1 MKYQVGV
8 IAGDG
13 IGPEVVAEAQKVLN
27 CVADKFGHEFEYED
41 ILMGGCSIDAT
52 GEPLTDHAIE
62 QALHSDAV
70 LMGSIGGN
78 TSTSPWYKLPPEKR
92 PEAGLLKL
100 RKSLNLFANL
110 RPAYLYEEL
119 KEACPL
125 RDDIIGTGFVD
136 YRISEMMPG
145 TLGMVFKSI
154 FLLLA
159 FFLIS
164 VTIYSFALT
173 ARYEN
178 TIGATLK
185 NALLLT
191 VAKLPYTILMTA
203 LTVGAVVLSW
213 WNTGILML
221 TIPVW
226 ILAGTGILAFINSC
240 ILRRV
245 FRVFDEKAEGGDE
258 EERTDMEE

>member
-1 MKYQVGV
+1 M
-8 IAGDG
+8 
-13 IGPEVVAEAQKVLN
+13 
-27 CVADKFGHEFEYED
+27 
-41 ILMGGCSIDAT
+41 
-52 GEPLTDHAIE
+52 
-62 QALHSDAV
+62 
-70 LMGSIGGN
+70 
-78 TSTSPWYKLPPEKR
+78 
-92 PEAGLLKL
+92 
-100 RKSLNLFANL
+100 
-110 RPAYLYEEL
+110 
-119 KEACPL
+119 
-125 RDDIIGTGFVD
+125 
-136 YRISEMMPG
+136 
-145 TLGMVFKSI
+145 
-154 FLLLA
+154 
-159 FFLIS
+159 IS

-258 EERTDMEE
+258 EERTDILDDIAGIGAKRRKQLMKRFVSLDAIKAASVEQLAEVESMNEQAAQNVYEFFHKKDS

>member
-1 MKYQVGV
+1 
-8 IAGDG
+8 
-13 IGPEVVAEAQKVLN
+13 
-27 CVADKFGHEFEYED
+27 
-41 ILMGGCSIDAT
+41 
-52 GEPLTDHAIE
+52 
-62 QALHSDAV
+62 
-70 LMGSIGGN
+70 
-78 TSTSPWYKLPPEKR
+78 
-92 PEAGLLKL
+92 
-100 RKSLNLFANL
+100 
-110 RPAYLYEEL
+110 
-119 KEACPL
+119 
-125 RDDIIGTGFVD
+125 
-136 YRISEMMPG
+136 MMPG
-145 TLGMVFKSI
+145 TLGMVFKSV

-258 EERTDMEE
+258 ERTDMEE

>member
-1 MKYQVGV
+1 
-8 IAGDG
+8 
-13 IGPEVVAEAQKVLN
+13 
-27 CVADKFGHEFEYED
+27 
-41 ILMGGCSIDAT
+41 
-52 GEPLTDHAIE
+52 
-62 QALHSDAV
+62 
-70 LMGSIGGN
+70 
-78 TSTSPWYKLPPEKR
+78 
-92 PEAGLLKL
+92 
-100 RKSLNLFANL
+100 
-110 RPAYLYEEL
+110 
-119 KEACPL
+119 
-125 RDDIIGTGFVD
+125 
-136 YRISEMMPG
+136 MMPG
-145 TLGMVFKSI
+145 TLGMVFKSV

>member
-1 MKYQVGV
+1 MR
-8 IAGDG
+8 GDVTDSG
-13 IGPEVVAEAQKVLN
+13 IMRVLSKI
-27 CVADKFGHEFEYED
+27 CD
-41 ILMGGCSIDAT
+41 IVCLNVLWLVCSLSIITIGAST
-52 GEPLTDHAIE
+52 T
-62 QALHSDAV
+62 ALYTV
-70 LMGSIGGN
+70 M
-78 TSTSPWYKLPPEKR
+78 
-92 PEAGLLKL
+92 LKL
-100 RKSLNLFANL
+100 VKNEEGYIFKGFLHAFKLNF
-110 RPAYLYEEL
+110 
-119 KEACPL
+119 KQST
-125 RDDIIGTGFVD
+125 IIWLILLLCGGVCFVD

>member
-1 MKYQVGV
+1 MR
-8 IAGDG
+8 GDVTDSG
-13 IGPEVVAEAQKVLN
+13 IMRVLSKI
-27 CVADKFGHEFEYED
+27 CD
-41 ILMGGCSIDAT
+41 IVCLNVLWLVCSLPIITIGAST
-52 GEPLTDHAIE
+52 T
-62 QALHSDAV
+62 ALYTV
-70 LMGSIGGN
+70 M
-78 TSTSPWYKLPPEKR
+78 
-92 PEAGLLKL
+92 LKL
-100 RKSLNLFANL
+100 VKNEEGYIFKGFLHAFKLNF
-110 RPAYLYEEL
+110 
-119 KEACPL
+119 KQST
-125 RDDIIGTGFVD
+125 IIWLILLLCGGVCFVD
-136 YRISEMMPG
+136 YRISEMM
-145 TLGMVFKSI
+145 
-154 FLLLA
+154 LA

-245 FRVFDEKAEGGDE
+245 FDEKAEGGDE
-258 EERTDMEE
+258 ERTDMEE

>member
-1 MKYQVGV
+1 MR
-8 IAGDG
+8 GDVTDSG
-13 IGPEVVAEAQKVLN
+13 IMRVLSKI
-27 CVADKFGHEFEYED
+27 CD
-41 ILMGGCSIDAT
+41 IVCLNVLWLVCSLPIITIGAST
-52 GEPLTDHAIE
+52 T
-62 QALHSDAV
+62 ALYTV
-70 LMGSIGGN
+70 M
-78 TSTSPWYKLPPEKR
+78 
-92 PEAGLLKL
+92 LKL
-100 RKSLNLFANL
+100 VKN
-110 RPAYLYEEL
+110 EEGYIFKGFL
-119 KEACPL
+119 HACKWL
-125 RDDIIGTGFVD
+125 ILLLCGGVCFVD

-145 TLGMVFKSI
+145 TLGMVFKSV

-258 EERTDMEE
+258 ERTDMEE

>member
-1 MKYQVGV
+1 MR
-8 IAGDG
+8 GDVTDSG
-13 IGPEVVAEAQKVLN
+13 IMRVLSKI
-27 CVADKFGHEFEYED
+27 CD
-41 ILMGGCSIDAT
+41 IVCLNVLWLVCSLPIITIGAST
-52 GEPLTDHAIE
+52 T
-62 QALHSDAV
+62 ALYTV
-70 LMGSIGGN
+70 M
-78 TSTSPWYKLPPEKR
+78 
-92 PEAGLLKL
+92 LKL
-100 RKSLNLFANL
+100 VKN
-110 RPAYLYEEL
+110 EEGYIF
-119 KEACPL
+119 K
-125 RDDIIGTGFVD
+125 GF
-136 YRISEMMPG
+136 
-145 TLGMVFKSI
+145 LHAFK
-154 FLLLA
+154 L
-159 FFLIS
+159 
-164 VTIYSFALT
+164 IYSFALT

>member
-1 MKYQVGV
+1 
-8 IAGDG
+8 
-13 IGPEVVAEAQKVLN
+13 
-27 CVADKFGHEFEYED
+27 
-41 ILMGGCSIDAT
+41 
-52 GEPLTDHAIE
+52 
-62 QALHSDAV
+62 
-70 LMGSIGGN
+70 
-78 TSTSPWYKLPPEKR
+78 
-92 PEAGLLKL
+92 
-100 RKSLNLFANL
+100 
-110 RPAYLYEEL
+110 
-119 KEACPL
+119 
-125 RDDIIGTGFVD
+125 
-136 YRISEMMPG
+136 MMPG
-145 TLGMVFKSI
+145 TLGMVFKSV

-245 FRVFDEKAEGGDE
+245 FRVFDEKAERRRRRRKNRYGRIRWKNNLHRQE
-258 EERTDMEE
+258 NERSRR

>member
-1 MKYQVGV
+1 MN
-8 IAGDG
+8 INN
-13 IGPEVVAEAQKVLN
+13 P
-27 CVADKFGHEFEYED
+27 
-41 ILMGGCSIDAT
+41 
-52 GEPLTDHAIE
+52 
-62 QALHSDAV
+62 
-70 LMGSIGGN
+70 
-78 TSTSPWYKLPPEKR
+78 
-92 PEAGLLKL
+92 
-100 RKSLNLFANL
+100 
-110 RPAYLYEEL
+110 EEL
-119 KEACPL
+119 KKYFEEFKELVKNEEGYIFKGFLHAFKL
-125 RDDIIGTGFVD
+125 NFKQSTIIWLILLLCGGVCFVD

-145 TLGMVFKSI
+145 TLGMVFK
-154 FLLLA
+154 
-159 FFLIS
+159 

>member
-1 MKYQVGV
+1 M
-8 IAGDG
+8 
-13 IGPEVVAEAQKVLN
+13 
-27 CVADKFGHEFEYED
+27 
-41 ILMGGCSIDAT
+41 
-52 GEPLTDHAIE
+52 
-62 QALHSDAV
+62 
-70 LMGSIGGN
+70 
-78 TSTSPWYKLPPEKR
+78 
-92 PEAGLLKL
+92 
-100 RKSLNLFANL
+100 
-110 RPAYLYEEL
+110 
-119 KEACPL
+119 
-125 RDDIIGTGFVD
+125 
-136 YRISEMMPG
+136 
-145 TLGMVFKSI
+145 
-154 FLLLA
+154 
-159 FFLIS
+159 IS

-213 WNTGILML
+213 WNTGIICLRS
-221 TIPVW
+221 VW

>member
-1 MKYQVGV
+1 MR
-8 IAGDG
+8 GDVTDSG
-13 IGPEVVAEAQKVLN
+13 IMRVLSKI
-27 CVADKFGHEFEYED
+27 CD
-41 ILMGGCSIDAT
+41 IVCLNVLWLVCSLPIITIGAST
-52 GEPLTDHAIE
+52 T
-62 QALHSDAV
+62 ALYTV
-70 LMGSIGGN
+70 M
-78 TSTSPWYKLPPEKR
+78 
-92 PEAGLLKL
+92 LKL
-100 RKSLNLFANL
+100 VKNEEGYIFKGFLHAFKLN
-110 RPAYLYEEL
+110 
-119 KEACPL
+119 
-125 RDDIIGTGFVD
+125 
-136 YRISEMMPG
+136 
-145 TLGMVFKSI
+145 LGMVFKSI